1 MSQTIEAIF
10 DGNVLRPVE
19 PLDIEP
25 NTRVTVHIETP
36 EPAEGEPYAFFKFAK
51 SLKLKGP
58 PDWSERWEEYR
69 DGKIPFPDEGGSDG
83 P

>member
-10 DGNVLRPVE
+10 DGSVLRPVE

-36 EPAEGEPYAFFKFAK
+36 EREEGESYAFLSALREAK
-51 SLKLKGP
+51 LEGP
-58 PDWSERWEEYR
+58 PDWSEHHEDYLY
-69 DGKIPFPDEGGSDG
+69 GKRRFSDD
-83 P
+83 PNPNPE